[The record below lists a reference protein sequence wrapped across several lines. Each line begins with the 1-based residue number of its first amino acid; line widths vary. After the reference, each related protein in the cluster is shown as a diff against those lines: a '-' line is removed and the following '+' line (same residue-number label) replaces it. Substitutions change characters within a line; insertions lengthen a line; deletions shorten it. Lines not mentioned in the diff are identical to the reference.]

1 MRYDKRQKG
10 VPSMNQLTANIA
22 QSLDTQ
28 KLGQEYRTLWLWSA
42 QAIQRLDDDEDDSA
56 QQKYTRLIELED
68 MLLQELTNEELVAI
82 RE

>member
-1 MRYDKRQKG
+1 
-10 VPSMNQLTANIA
+10 MNQLTANIA